1 VPELRRL
8 ISYGLL
14 LCPHCRKEIDPQY
27 ALVSAPKLVVNTQAC
42 SLANTIKR
50 GEPAVVII
58 LAATVSIF
66 ATNGSSPLLA
76 GFLTPAIYIMA
87 IVFWLLRYRRFTA
100 GDEQFRRSRK
110 DLIKS
115 LKLWSALLFVQ
126 ILLLGYFVKVRS

>member
-1 VPELRRL
+1 MVCCFVRIVEKKLTLSMRWSAHQSWLL
-8 ISYGLL
+8 I
-14 LCPHCRKEIDPQY
+14 
-27 ALVSAPKLVVNTQAC
+27 PKPAVWRTR
-42 SLANTIKR
+42 SR

-115 LKLWSALLFVQ
+115 LNLWSALLFVQ
-126 ILLLGYFVKVRS
+126 ILLLGYFVKFRS